1 LRPDLRRELLNSLPH
16 LSGDPIISA
25 DTLASS
31 SILRGQSSIVNSLE
45 DLIGAVLLCMVAGQ
59 NALVNLTD
67 EPPPPSSGL
76 APGGELVYAFL
87 ARVFGAEIE
96 HGRYKGGFDVVQ
108 WMKTERE
115 SRQREESKRDW
126 CKERVVRGGGEGG
139 GGEGGGGGGGGGGGV
154 LPTSHWA
161 GGPYHPRKVKVL
173 VFDGLELLPE
183 IEQMRWEEEAFGGSS
198 SGGGEEAAASMG
210 GGASRRKSGAAG
222 EESSAPTQQPLAII
236 VAVTRGGLGSVRQP
250 LRDRFLL
257 SVSMSYPKFA
267 HCLFVTQIYPCPS
280 YLQQQQ
286 QPHVIG
292 GHIIL
297 DLIDRFHLV
306 TLHLSI
312 SRYLRQL
319 VATTRQADV
328 LGLCLTH
335 RGSQALEQAARALAV
350 CACDQPGWSDGAE
363 FNYCTPALLAGI
375 VPALLAHR
383 LDLWADE
390 PLNHHWEGERYTNGW
405 VRGPGTL
412 GTVGHLCRV
421 RALVFQIV
429 ASVEPPI

>member
-1 LRPDLRRELLNSLPH
+1 
-16 LSGDPIISA
+16 
-25 DTLASS
+25 
-31 SILRGQSSIVNSLE
+31 
-45 DLIGAVLLCMVAGQ
+45 M
-59 NALVNLTD
+59 
-67 EPPPPSSGL
+67 
-76 APGGELVYAFL
+76 
-87 ARVFGAEIE
+87 
-96 HGRYKGGFDVVQ
+96 
-108 WMKTERE
+108 
-115 SRQREESKRDW
+115 
-126 CKERVVRGGGEGG
+126 
-139 GGEGGGGGGGGGGGV
+139 
-154 LPTSHWA
+154 
-161 GGPYHPRKVKVL
+161 
-173 VFDGLELLPE
+173 
-183 IEQMRWEEEAFGGSS
+183 
-198 SGGGEEAAASMG
+198 
-210 GGASRRKSGAAG
+210 AG
-222 EESSAPTQQPLAII
+222 EENSAPTQQPLAII
-236 VAVTRGGLGSVRQP
+236 VAVTSGGWGSVRQP

-286 QPHVIG
+286 QAHVIG
-292 GHIIL
+292 GHIIS

-350 CACDQPGWSDGAE
+350 CACDQPGWSDSAE
-363 FNYCTPALLAGI
+363 LNYCTPALLAGI

-383 LDLWADE
+383 LDLRSEDAS
-390 PLNHHWEGERYTNGW
+390 NHLGEGEGYINGW